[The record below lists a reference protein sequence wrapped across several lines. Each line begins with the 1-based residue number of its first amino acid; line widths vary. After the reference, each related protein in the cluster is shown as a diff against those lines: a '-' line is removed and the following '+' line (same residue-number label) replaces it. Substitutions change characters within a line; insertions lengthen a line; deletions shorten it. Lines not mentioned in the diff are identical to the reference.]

1 MTHAIVDTE
10 IPRSEAVHHALD
22 QVLLENL
29 DAGEGEPMLRI
40 WYRETPAV
48 PLGRFQAYADEVAT
62 DYVDTH
68 DISVIRRV
76 TGGGAMYVEPG
87 DVITF
92 SMYLPRESVPEN
104 VEASY
109 EELNQWVIDAL
120 NDLGLPV
127 EHEPLNDITHPAGKI
142 GGAAQLRKQNAVLHH
157 TTMSFDLDIEAMLR
171 TLRIGEEKLSDKA
184 VESAEKRVALIADH
198 IDANRRVV
206 IDALVDSFRSTYGG
220 TETTLPEDVLEQARK
235 RAAETFE
242 TDNWNRRL

>member
-1 MTHAIVDTE
+1 MTYAIVDTE
-10 IPRSEAVHHALD
+10 TPRPEALHHALD
-22 QVLLENL
+22 EVLLEDL
-29 DAGEGEPMLRI
+29 DAGNGDPMLRI

-62 DYVDTH
+62 DYVEEH
-68 DISVIRRV
+68 DVPVIRRV

-92 SMYLPRESVPEN
+92 SMYLPRETVPED

-109 EELNQWVIDAL
+109 EELNGWVIEAL
-120 NDLGLPV
+120 HDVGLPV

-198 IDANRRVV
+198 VDADRRTV
-206 IDALVDSFRSTYGG
+206 IDALIDAFRRSYGG
-220 TETTLPEDVLEQARK
+220 TAASLPADVLERAEK
-235 RAAETFE
+235 RAADTFE
-242 TDNWNRRL
+242 TADWNRRL